1 MDRARKADRKLLR
14 ACSLAIIPTPGYVCT
29 WYITLLYA
37 RVCISNAARV
47 RVHGNKYMGALIP
60 EHSKN
65 KADGK

>member
-14 ACSLAIIPTPGYVCT
+14 ACSLAIIPTPGYECVWCVCT
-29 WYITLLYA
+29 SRFSMCA
-37 RVCISNAARV
+37 RVY
-47 RVHGNKYMGALIP
+47 VHGNKYMGTLIP